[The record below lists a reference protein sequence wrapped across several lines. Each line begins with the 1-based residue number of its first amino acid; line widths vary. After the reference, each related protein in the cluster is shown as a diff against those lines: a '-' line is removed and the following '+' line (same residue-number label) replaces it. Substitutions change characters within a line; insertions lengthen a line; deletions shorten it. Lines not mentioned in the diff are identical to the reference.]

1 MTAVTRR
8 SAQPSR
14 RSMLATIWLF
24 GLLTVGAFI
33 SALAVIVFEAP
44 FNIAPGGV
52 SGLAIIINSYTGWPI
67 GTMVL
72 IGNIP
77 IQIIAFRML
86 GGWRVVATTV
96 YVVVVYS
103 VLIDVLTPYFPAEGV
118 SRDIF
123 LNSVFGGIVGG
134 IGAGLVFRAGG
145 TLGGTSTL
153 GRILQERYGIPLSSS
168 TLYTDSIV
176 IVLAGLAFGWESA
189 MYAIVML
196 FVAGV
201 TADYVLEGPS
211 VIRTAVII
219 TDRPREI
226 ADAVMDGM
234 GRGVTG
240 WDAQG
245 MYTEQNHTVLY
256 VTIGRGQVNNLR
268 RLVIG
273 ADPDAFL
280 VFGHGHNAYGQG
292 FRAVRGARPTQAA
305 DD

>member
-1 MTAVTRR
+1 MTALTR
-8 SAQPSR
+8 SAARPSR
-14 RSMLATIWLF
+14 TAILSSIWMVV
-24 GLLTVGAFI
+24 LLTIGAII
-33 SALAVIVFEAP
+33 SAVAVIVFEAP

-52 SGLAIIINSYTGWPI
+52 SGLAIIINSYTQWPI
-67 GTMVL
+67 GLMVL

-86 GGWRVVATTV
+86 GGWRVVAGTIYT
-96 YVVVVYS
+96 VVVYS

-176 IVLAGLAFGWESA
+176 IVLAGVAFGWENA

-196 FVAGV
+196 FIAGV

-226 ADAVMDGM
+226 ADAVLAGM

-240 WDAQG
+240 WDARG
-245 MYTEQNHTVLY
+245 MYTEQAHTVLY
-256 VTIGRGQVNNLR
+256 VTIGRGQVNTLR
-268 RLVIG
+268 RIAIG
-273 ADPDAFL
+273 ADPAAFL

-292 FRAVRGARPTQAA
+292 FRAIRGERPPQG
-305 DD
+305 